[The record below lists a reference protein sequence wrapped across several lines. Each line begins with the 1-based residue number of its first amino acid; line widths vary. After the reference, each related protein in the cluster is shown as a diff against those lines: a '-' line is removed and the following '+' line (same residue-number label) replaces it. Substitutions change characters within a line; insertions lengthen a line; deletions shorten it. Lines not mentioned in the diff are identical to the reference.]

1 VWFNIGH
8 LAIGMGDLTLA
19 HQALMNAVS
28 VDGNHAESFC
38 NLGIIELKLNK
49 VD

>member
-1 VWFNIGH
+1 LEHDDSNGEVWFNIGH

-28 VDGNHAESFC
+28 VD
-38 NLGIIELKLNK
+38 
-49 VD
+49 